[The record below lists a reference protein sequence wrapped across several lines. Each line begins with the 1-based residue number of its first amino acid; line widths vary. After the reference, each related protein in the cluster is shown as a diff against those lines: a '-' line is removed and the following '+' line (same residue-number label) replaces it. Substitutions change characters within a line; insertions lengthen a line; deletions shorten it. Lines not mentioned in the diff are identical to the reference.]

1 MFDRYGTGTPEV
13 VFVERKTHRE
23 SWAGEVSVKE
33 RFIIPE
39 SKVASLMQGR
49 FDLQGE
55 VRRLREKGK
64 SEEDIKEWYTL
75 ASEVVQAINSKQ
87 LIPTMRTQV
96 NHRTSYIIHDLTHPR
111 DATITYALNTQ
122 Q

>member
-1 MFDRYGTGTPEV
+1 
-13 VFVERKTHRE
+13 
-23 SWAGEVSVKE
+23 
-33 RFIIPE
+33 
-39 SKVASLMQGR
+39 MQGR

-96 NHRTSYIIHDLTHPR
+96 NHRRSQHDTLH
-111 DATITYALNTQ
+111 
-122 Q
+122 